1 MEQVKRVGYEIKA
14 LSNLMRRRIWEN
26 LHIEAHCDMYT
37 EMQGMIVGVLC
48 RNTQHEIFQKDLEQI
63 FYIRRSTASRL
74 LKKMEQDGLIIRRSV
89 ARDARLKQVL
99 PTQMAFDQYQQI
111 QERIEA
117 MEGSLTQGIS
127 NQEIE
132 QFMITVE
139 KLKKNLME
147 REHDKREEI
156 E

>member
-1 MEQVKRVGYEIKA
+1 MEQVKRVGFEIKA

-26 LHIEAHCDMYT
+26 LHVEAHCDMYT

-132 QFMITVE
+132 QFMITEE

>member
-1 MEQVKRVGYEIKA
+1 
-14 LSNLMRRRIWEN
+14 
-26 LHIEAHCDMYT
+26 
-37 EMQGMIVGVLC
+37 
-48 RNTQHEIFQKDLEQI
+48 
-63 FYIRRSTASRL
+63 
-74 LKKMEQDGLIIRRSV
+74 
-89 ARDARLKQVL
+89 
-99 PTQMAFDQYQQI
+99 MAFDQYQQI

>member
-1 MEQVKRVGYEIKA
+1 MEQVKRVGFEIKA

-26 LHIEAHCDMYT
+26 LHVEAHCDMYT